1 MEWRGPWG
9 RSGYMMVGRR
19 KVEGSKRLLSERRG
33 MTRKESEFVGRRVA
47 EESRAG
53 ICGVAGSVGAAR
65 VGAESGGMAVQKMG
79 PRVSILKDV
88 GGRVAES
95 IG

>member
-1 MEWRGPWG
+1 MSEGVSQRRSEEERVGVEGAVGQEWVDDGG
-9 RSGYMMVGRR
+9 KA

-33 MTRKESEFVGRRVA
+33 MTRKESEFAGRRFA

-65 VGAESGGMAVQKMG
+65 VGAESGGAAV
-79 PRVSILKDV
+79 
-88 GGRVAES
+88 
-95 IG
+95 